1 MLALVR
7 ESEEGW
13 GVEVSTQLHVI
24 SQYLEKVFN
33 FFKALKYI
41 VYLNTMSPPENRTMT
56 IIADKHHLN
65 LSRSSFVD
73 STTGERAGVTNQD
86 MVIRSD

>member
-24 SQYLEKVFN
+24 SQYLERVFK

-56 IIADKHHLN
+56 NIADKHHLN
-65 LSRSSFVD
+65 LSEPFPH
-73 STTGERAGVTNQD
+73 GEVGDGGTLP
-86 MVIRSD
+86 